1 MVKLTAKQ
9 QSFVALMSKSEEH
22 ARHGF
27 ELLLKRTDF
36 EEFFDALEGAGLF
49 ASERNPAPVAG
60 ERQGAFRLPYWSA
73 LDYLVA
79 VGKMADEK
87 NDLALA
93 QKVMDVV
100 RAVSHAREPNGSAR
114 DNYYTW
120 WKFAEIIG
128 SVPSA
133 AVTSDDL
140 EMIPVWFSS
149 TFDRGMVGQALNE
162 GVLRKF
168 LASDS
173 PDDFHKACI
182 ILRHCT
188 AIEWVEERGMGED
201 RKKPVTVMDDYWLD
215 ELIEQHASQLGA
227 KVGRNAADIFLER
240 IREIYRKGEGAQFS
254 WLWRPAIE
262 DHPQNH
268 SWYGPENRF
277 VEGLRDVLLS
287 WISND
292 LPAAQPFVLTLVSDR
307 DEIVR
312 RIGIYVLS
320 QRWSALR
327 TIYSLVLGPQLLDSG
342 HLHELYGL
350 LRAHFHEMNDDE
362 KKATIQAIRLMK
374 FACRLPPPHIP

>member
-49 ASERNPAPVAG
+49 APERNPAPVAG

-188 AIEWVEERGMGED
+188 
-201 RKKPVTVMDDYWLD
+201 
-215 ELIEQHASQLGA
+215 
-227 KVGRNAADIFLER
+227 
-240 IREIYRKGEGAQFS
+240 
-254 WLWRPAIE
+254 
-262 DHPQNH
+262 
-268 SWYGPENRF
+268 
-277 VEGLRDVLLS
+277 
-287 WISND
+287 
-292 LPAAQPFVLTLVSDR
+292 
-307 DEIVR
+307 
-312 RIGIYVLS
+312 
-320 QRWSALR
+320 
-327 TIYSLVLGPQLLDSG
+327 
-342 HLHELYGL
+342 
-350 LRAHFHEMNDDE
+350 
-362 KKATIQAIRLMK
+362 
-374 FACRLPPPHIP
+374 